1 MSEDLRASLAEIAVG
16 AARELRPVPL
26 AGLRR
31 RVRRRR
37 AVRRTAGVAAALVA
51 ATSVG
56 AAAVAL
62 GAVPGPG
69 PVAPAQPTATAS
81 PTPSASAAPTEAPDG
96 PVAGWVPGTEP
107 CGTTPVVELHDSDVV
122 EIQGSLIPGTFDV
135 PSALFRGGEGDS
147 TLFRAVQTTSEHPGE
162 PAGDGTSDLRVVLL
176 DDAGTVVFWD
186 DPARQLPQI
195 ESSTH
200 PGSFSTYGLYPAQ
213 DCRTGQPLSGTFR
226 VIASDADETVEL
238 APVAL
243 GADFDADAAAL
254 ATEQA
259 TQRYRGLPVCGE
271 PLPEEW
277 RRAAAD
283 PDLTV
288 SFGPAGPPAAVG
300 GAGLHLP
307 VTLTAS
313 GEALSG
319 LAPQGLAAVLV
330 DDAGTVVTGPD
341 PIGFAGGA
349 LTGSPFDVG
358 PGGSFTSEVF
368 QWWTGCPEPPYPQP
382 ASGEYDLYV
391 LDQVPATAADGSVAL
406 RTVAGGPFRV
416 SFEAGS

>member
-1 MSEDLRASLAEIAVG
+1 MSEDLRATLAEIAVG
-16 AARELRPVPL
+16 AARELRPVPV

-37 AVRRTAGVAAALVA
+37 AVRRTAGVAAALLA

-69 PVAPAQPTATAS
+69 PVAPAQPTASAAPS
-81 PTPSASAAPTEAPDG
+81 PSPSATPTEAPAG
-96 PVAGWVPGTEP
+96 PVAGWVAGAAP
-107 CGTTPVVELHDSDVV
+107 CGTTPAIELRDSDVV
-122 EIQGSLIPGTFDV
+122 EIQGALVPGTFDV
-135 PSALFRGGEGDS
+135 PSALFRAGEGDS

-162 PAGDGTSDLRVVLL
+162 PAGDGTSDLEVVLL

-195 ESSTH
+195 ESTTD

-226 VIASDADETVEL
+226 VIASDGDETVEL

-243 GADFDADAAAL
+243 GADFDAEAAAL
-254 ATEQA
+254 ATDQA
-259 TQRYRGLPVCGE
+259 AERYQGVPACGA

-283 PDLTV
+283 PDLAVT
-288 SFGPAGPPAAVG
+288 FGPDGPPAAVG
-300 GAGLHLP
+300 DTGLHLP
-307 VTLTAS
+307 VTLTATD
-313 GEALSG
+313 EALSG

-341 PIGFAGGA
+341 LIGYAGGA
-349 LTGSPFDVG
+349 LTGAPFDVR

-368 QWWTGCPEPPYPQP
+368 QWWQGCPEPPYPQP
-382 ASGEYDLYV
+382 APGEYDLYV
-391 LDQVPATAADGSVAL
+391 LDRVPATGADGSVAL

-416 SFEAGS
+416 SFGAGS